1 MMKITMM
8 MMIIVKSNSKLVRTR
23 VLELDSIYRVF
34 DWSMSCNTF
43 SILEFFLLESAL
55 VLPTVSCV
63 YLGNITD
70 GDLIMIYTKYH
81 Y

>member
-1 MMKITMM
+1 
-8 MMIIVKSNSKLVRTR
+8 MIILKSDSKLVRIH

-34 DWSMSCNTF
+34 DWSISCNTL

-70 GDLIMIYTKYH
+70 GDHIMIYTKYH